1 MYSAPEVKLNV
12 NTSVQQRMVKYTIVT
27 SDNCQTIH
35 KPAKMGFTSKKKQF
49 TQVRFRP
56 KSGAD

>member
-1 MYSAPEVKLNV
+1 
-12 NTSVQQRMVKYTIVT
+12 MVKYTIVT

-35 KPAKMGFTSKKKQF
+35 KPAKWSLQAKKQF